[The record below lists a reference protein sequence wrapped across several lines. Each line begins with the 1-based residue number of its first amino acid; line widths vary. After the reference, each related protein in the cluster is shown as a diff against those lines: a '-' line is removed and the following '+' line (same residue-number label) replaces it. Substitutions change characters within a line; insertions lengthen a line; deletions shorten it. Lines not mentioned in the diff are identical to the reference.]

1 MDLLFIVRDA
11 SASSVVG
18 NLLTAARAKKAGQE
32 VAVVFTQEAL
42 AAIAHG
48 TFGWPR
54 ELAGQEM
61 RFLMADHAAALGVPV
76 CGRGESRQIDVKALV
91 AQIRDEGVPLYACPL
106 WAALLGLGGTLPQGL
121 QAVSTDAVCTLLR
134 DAKQVIGTL

>member
-11 SASSVVG
+11 LANSVVG
-18 NLLTAARAKKAGQE
+18 TLLTAAHAKKVGQE

-42 AAIAHG
+42 AAVARG

-61 RFLMADHAAALGVPV
+61 RFLMADHAAAGGIPV
-76 CGRGESRQIDVKALV
+76 AGRGESRQIDTKALI
-91 AQIRDEGVPLYACPL
+91 AQIRDAGVPLYACPV
-106 WAALLGLGGTLPQGL
+106 WAALLGLEGKLPQGL
-121 QAVSTDAVCTLLR
+121 QAVDAAAVCTLLH